1 MRRILGLTS
10 VIVALC
16 GCNGT
21 PPLEDF
27 GPVGDFRLTER
38 SGRTVAVAD
47 LQGKI
52 WIASFVFTRCPG
64 PCPQVTGTMARLQSE
79 LGDRADKDGV
89 LLVSFT
95 VDPDRDQLDDLRKY
109 AHQYGADEDRWLF
122 LTGPKE
128 VVYKGRIPARS
139 VVIPGTRPKTYPA
152 GTYHIPCA
160 LIVGRRSPSTDKKV
174 SLNQALRD
182 FEVQV

>member
-16 GCNGT
+16 GCNT
-21 PPLEDF
+21 SPPLEDY
-27 GPVGDFRLTER
+27 GPVGDFRLAER
-38 SGRTVAVAD
+38 SGRTVTQAD

-79 LGDRADKDGV
+79 LGDRAGQDGV

-95 VDPDRDQLDDLRKY
+95 VDPDRDQLEDLRKY
-109 AHQYGADEDRWLF
+109 ADQYG
-122 LTGPKE
+122 
-128 VVYKGRIPARS
+128 
-139 VVIPGTRPKTYPA
+139 
-152 GTYHIPCA
+152 
-160 LIVGRRSPSTDKKV
+160 
-174 SLNQALRD
+174 
-182 FEVQV
+182 